1 MVGWTAWVSLGG
13 GTALHSCC
21 TSVMSFFLFEGLRKD
36 LGLGPELRAVLRISN
51 TNTVSLVF
59 IQIAPAGESQTT
71 WRNGDQE
78 LTFVIAVLSLSVKR

>member
-1 MVGWTAWVSLGG
+1 MDGVGEPWGRNGSAFL
-13 GTALHSCC
+13 LHLRD
-21 TSVMSFFLFEGLRKD
+21 VILPFEGLRKD

-59 IQIAPAGESQTT
+59 IQIAPAGESQTM